1 MSDLGQ
7 RIMDTTANK
16 TDRNAGIMAITWV
29 RKPLETGLYHV
40 GYNHTI
46 SKTGDKQ
53 NSYVLKTQANEIADI
68 TQNGRREI
76 RNFW

>member
-7 RIMDTTANK
+7 RIRDTTANK
-16 TDRNAGIMAITWV
+16 TDRNADIMAITWV
-29 RKPLETGLYHV
+29 RKPLETGFYHV

-53 NSYVLKTQANEIADI
+53 NSYVLKTQANETADI
-68 TQNGRREI
+68 K
-76 RNFW
+76 

>member
-7 RIMDTTANK
+7 RVRDTTANK
-16 TDRNAGIMAITWV
+16 TARNVGITATCV
-29 RKPLETGLYHV
+29 RKPLETGFYHV

-53 NSYVLKTQANEIADI
+53 NSYVLKTQASEIADV
-68 TQNGRREI
+68 TQNGRRKI

>member
-1 MSDLGQ
+1 
-7 RIMDTTANK
+7 MD
-16 TDRNAGIMAITWV
+16 IMAITWV
-29 RKPLETGLYHV
+29 GKPLDTGFYHV

-53 NSYVLKTQANEIADI
+53 NSCVLRTQDNEIADI
-68 TQNGRREI
+68 TQNGRRKI